1 MLANQGS
8 PGWSEDLDAII
19 NGDEKLLA
27 NSWFRCSS
35 VALRPLSIP
44 SIRKAMTPGPGSS
57 STSTRSSLG
66 PNSLYLVGTG
76 AGAGSVGGFLGAILD
91 DMVETARR
99 KALASPGSR
108 LDLPLALI
116 LDEIANM
123 FSWPALPR
131 IVADGGGIGIS
142 TVVVLQALSQAETA
156 WSRSEADTIWS
167 AATAKLLLGGASD
180 VDHLRDI
187 ESLLGLR
194 RIRTTGHSYN
204 DNGSSTNVQNE
215 KVPVMTI
222 DEIRRMPD
230 TVGLLACRNRR
241 GILLDLRGWTDRDDA
256 HQVSAGKKL
265 TGTRSTGRVRRTS
278 IEAALDRRGSAG
290 EGTDVKPSPSRPR

>member
-1 MLANQGS
+1 
-8 PGWSEDLDAII
+8 
-19 NGDEKLLA
+19 
-27 NSWFRCSS
+27 
-35 VALRPLSIP
+35 
-44 SIRKAMTPGPGSS
+44 MTPGPGEQFDPDQFLTGS
-57 STSTRSSLG
+57 
-66 PNSLYLVGTG
+66 NSLYLVGTG
-76 AGAGSVGGFLGAILD
+76 AGAGSVGGFLGAVLD
-91 DMVETARR
+91 DIVETARR

-131 IVADGGGIGIS
+131 IMADGGGIGIS

-194 RIRTTGHSYN
+194 RIRNTGHSYN
-204 DNGSSTNVQNE
+204 DTGSSTNVNTE

-222 DEIRRMPD
+222 DEIRRMPE
-230 TVGLLACRNRR
+230 TTGLLAYRNRR

-256 HQVSAGKKL
+256 HHIRAGKQL
-265 TGTRSTGRVRRTS
+265 TELDQQVVFADQY
-278 IEAALDRRGSAG
+278 EAAMDRRHTAG
-290 EGTDVKPSPSRPR
+290 ERS